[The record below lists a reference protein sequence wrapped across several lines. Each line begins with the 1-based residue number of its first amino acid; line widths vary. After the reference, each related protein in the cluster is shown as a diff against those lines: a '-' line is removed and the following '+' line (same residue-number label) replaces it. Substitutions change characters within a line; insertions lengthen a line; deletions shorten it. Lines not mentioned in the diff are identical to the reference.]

1 VLRTITPS
9 WDRFSITADFYIA
22 FQKAMKSAS
31 SWKWTMILSCPSGSA
46 NWRTRSTE
54 YVIRT
59 GQPLLIRS
67 DLEKTRA
74 RLGITF
80 RPEHPAKCLCAA
92 PILLGS
98 KPAGV
103 MVANEHENANM
114 FSSSATW
121 T

>member
-1 VLRTITPS
+1 
-9 WDRFSITADFYIA
+9 
-22 FQKAMKSAS
+22 MKSAS
-31 SWKWTMILSCPSGSA
+31 SWKWTMICPA
-46 NWRTRSTE
+46 KRKRKLENAFTE

-92 PILLGS
+92 PILLAASPPG
-98 KPAGV
+98 
-103 MVANEHENANM
+103 
-114 FSSSATW
+114 
-121 T
+121 